1 MPRHFT
7 LEEAE
12 SQLPEVNRLLGEAVA
27 AKIEYDEVVLVL
39 RALAERVMLMGG
51 MNLDRESALAC
62 KARRDT
68 ATEQLREV
76 VERVSDIGCLV
87 KDLDSGLVDFPTLL
101 GGREVYLCW
110 KRGERAI
117 AFWHGDE
124 GFAGRKPVDA
134 EFLRQH
140 RGDDPS

>member
-12 SQLPEVNRLLGEAVA
+12 SHLPEVNRLLSTAVA

-51 MNLDRESALAC
+51 MNINRESALAS

-76 VERVSDIGCLV
+76 VERVSEIGCLV

-101 GGREVYLCW
+101 GDREVYLCW

-117 AFWHGDE
+117 GFWHGDE

-134 EFLRQH
+134 EFLQQH

>member
-1 MPRHFT
+1 MSRHFT

-12 SQLPEVNRLLGEAVA
+12 SLLPEVNRLLGAAVA

-51 MNLDRESALAC
+51 MNINREVALAS
-62 KARRDT
+62 KARRDK
-68 ATEQLREV
+68 AAERLREV
-76 VERVSDIGCLV
+76 VDRVSEIGCQV

-101 GGREVYLCW
+101 GDREVYLCW
-110 KRGERAI
+110 KRGERSI
-117 AFWHGDE
+117 GFWHGDE
-124 GFAGRKPVDA
+124 GFAGRMPVDA

-140 RGDDPS
+140 RGDEPS